1 MKTGNRNVLPSAQT
15 YPETEAEMS
24 EMNSEK
30 TGKNS
35 WMKKFLPI
43 WSAQIFSLLGS
54 GLVQFALVWYLT
66 KETGSA
72 TILAM
77 ATFVAVIP
85 DVLIGPFA
93 GALVDRWNRRV
104 VMIVS
109 DAVIAV
115 VTLGLAVL
123 FAFDLVQ
130 VWHIF
135 VVLFL
140 RETGAMFHWPAM
152 QASTSLMVPE
162 EHLSRVAGINQALRG
177 GLNII
182 APPLGALLMTF
193 LQFYQ
198 VISVDVLTAII
209 AITPL
214 LFIRIPQP
222 VRKDH
227 ESAVTVKLVLSDMAE
242 GFKFM
247 KTWPGILMLT
257 LVAALLNFFLAPSGT
272 FMSLLVT
279 QHFMKGVWELS
290 ILESCIGFGVVGG
303 GLLLGVWGGFKKKIV
318 TSMIGVIGL
327 GLGVLLVGIAPADAF
342 YIAVIGTIVLGV
354 MNPIANGP
362 LQAIMQSKIPPEM
375 QGRVMG
381 LLGAICTGMMPL
393 SMLVSAPIANAFGLR
408 FWYWIGGVITV
419 VIGVGAF
426 FMPRIMNLEDQE
438 IKGEQVVIAVS

>member
-1 MKTGNRNVLPSAQT
+1 
-15 YPETEAEMS
+15 MS
-24 EMNSEK
+24 EANNES
-30 TGKNS
+30 NNNQ

-109 DAVIAV
+109 DGIIAL
-115 VTLGLAVL
+115 VTLGLALL
-123 FAFDLVQ
+123 FMLGLVQ
-130 VWHIF
+130 IWHIF

-162 EHLSRVAGINQALRG
+162 KHLSRVAGINQALRG
-177 GLNII
+177 GLTII

-193 LQFYQ
+193 FQFYQ
-198 VISVDVLTAII
+198 VISVDVITAII
-209 AITPL
+209 AVLPL
-214 LFIRIPQP
+214 FFIKIPQP

-227 ESAVTVKLVLSDMAE
+227 ESAVTLKLILTDMAE

-247 KTWPGILMLT
+247 KAWPGILMLT
-257 LVAALLNFFLAPSGT
+257 LVAALLNFMLAPSGT

-290 ILESCIGFGVVGG
+290 ILESCLGFGVVGG
-303 GLLLGVWGGFKKKIV
+303 GLLLGVWGGFKRKIV

-342 YIAVIGTIVLGV
+342 FVAVIGMVVLGI

-408 FWYWIGGVITV
+408 FWYWMGGIITILIGA
-419 VIGVGAF
+419 GAF
-426 FMPRIMNLEDQE
+426 FMPKIMTLESQKIE
-438 IKGEQVVIAVS
+438 GEQVVIAVS

>member
-1 MKTGNRNVLPSAQT
+1 
-15 YPETEAEMS
+15 MS
-24 EMNSEK
+24 DAINESN
-30 TGKNS
+30 NNNQ

-109 DAVIAV
+109 DGIIAL
-115 VTLGLAVL
+115 VTLGLALL
-123 FAFDLVQ
+123 FMFDLVQ
-130 VWHIF
+130 IWHIF

-162 EHLSRVAGINQALRG
+162 KHLSRVAGINQALRG
-177 GLNII
+177 GLTII

-193 LQFYQ
+193 FQFYQ
-198 VISVDVLTAII
+198 VISVDVITAII
-209 AITPL
+209 AVLPL
-214 LFIRIPQP
+214 FFIKIPQP

-227 ESAVTVKLVLSDMAE
+227 ESAVTLKLILTDMAE

-247 KTWPGILMLT
+247 KAWPGILMLT
-257 LVAALLNFFLAPSGT
+257 LVAALLNFMLAPTGT

-290 ILESCIGFGVVGG
+290 ILESCLGFGVVGG
-303 GLLLGVWGGFKKKIV
+303 GLLLGVWGGFKRKIV

-342 YIAVIGTIVLGV
+342 FVAVIGMVVLGI

-393 SMLVSAPIANAFGLR
+393 SMLVSASIANAFGLR
-408 FWYWIGGVITV
+408 FWYWMGGIITILIGT
-419 VIGVGAF
+419 GAF
-426 FMPRIMNLEDQE
+426 FMPKIMTLESQKIE
-438 IKGEQVVIAVS
+438 GEQVVIAVS